1 MKSKMTLED
10 QADVA
15 IISAAK
21 ILLKKRDGEIA
32 KLRAALE
39 EIVATVPPERSPDW
53 FMTWKQLFF
62 AVKGIARK
70 AITNEQ
76 EGK

>member
-1 MKSKMTLED
+1 MSEFRSGADYGKGYD
-10 QADVA
+10 QGIDDMEA
-15 IISAAK
+15 
-21 ILLKKRDGEIA
+21 EIA

-70 AITNEQ
+70 ALANEQ

>member
-1 MKSKMTLED
+1 MKQKMTLED

-21 ILLKKRDGEIA
+21 ILLKRRDDEIA

-39 EIVATVPPERSPDW
+39 EIAALGSGYGTKS
-53 FMTWKQLFF
+53 
-62 AVKGIARK
+62 AGIARK
-70 AITNEQ
+70 ALAGGGNEQ
-76 EGK
+76 SSLSPH